1 MSTAIEITLFIAL
14 VLSII
19 LPGVAFLKG
28 ERTKGRFKSHLAV
41 NCFTFFGLLG
51 VTVVST
57 FAGASNVLA
66 ASASSGNGMATGL
79 GYIAAALA
87 TGISCLGGV
96 SPWRPPLPPRWVR
109 SPKTSPS
116 SVSP

>member
-66 ASASSGNGMATGL
+66 ASASSGRGAQPSARRQEPAPQARKG
-79 GYIAAALA
+79 
-87 TGISCLGGV
+87 
-96 SPWRPPLPPRWVR
+96 R
-109 SPKTSPS
+109 SRA
-116 SVSP
+116 

>member
-41 NCFTFFGLLG
+41 NCFTFFGLREIG
-51 VTVVST
+51 RAHV
-57 FAGASNVLA
+57 
-66 ASASSGNGMATGL
+66 
-79 GYIAAALA
+79 
-87 TGISCLGGV
+87 
-96 SPWRPPLPPRWVR
+96 
-109 SPKTSPS
+109 
-116 SVSP
+116 